1 MIFWRNLHS
10 SILVRISMSFA
21 FVFICD
27 NERYYFLF
35 FGLQSSNSNFFMIL
49 VLHYLYLVQTSVLSS
64 RRRRLPNTYINTE
77 GARMGFPFFGTQFV
91 ILNSGKCELECIKFN
106 SLLHWELQTASHK
119 PTAVWIPCL
128 ESLCFV
134 CLLLFIDHN
143 VCSTTFM
150 QRFLMKPEY
159 FRHRD
164 NYGLQTTDSDFT
176 HSQFINI
183 PLWIAEVEHK
193 TYTGLFFVLFC

>member
-1 MIFWRNLHS
+1 MQ
-10 SILVRISMSFA
+10 FA
-21 FVFICD
+21 
-27 NERYYFLF
+27 
-35 FGLQSSNSNFFMIL
+35 
-49 VLHYLYLVQTSVLSS
+49 
-64 RRRRLPNTYINTE
+64 
-77 GARMGFPFFGTQFV
+77 

-193 TYTGLFFVLFC
+193 NIHWVIFCFVLLNLEAIIQLCNLCFFCGLTDYEIWKI